1 MPQRDSL
8 AILLEMRRLCKDSR
22 IRGGRAT
29 VKDLAIMLLCTTT
42 GKADRIAL
50 T

>member
-8 AILLEMRRLCKDSR
+8 AILLEMRRLRKDSR

-29 VKDLAIMLLCTTT
+29 VMESEHPFVVT
-42 GKADRIAL
+42 
-50 T
+50 